1 MTPSQ
6 EYLAEFRKMTEQSNR
21 WFRCPDC
28 KAMGKIDEE
37 QDLGKVS
44 IVCPCGWHGYSKES
58 QTISL
63 RDIGKVNDIL

>member
-1 MTPSQ
+1 M
-6 EYLAEFRKMTEQSNR
+6 AEDTNR

-28 KAMGKIDEE
+28 KAMGQIDPE

-58 QTISL
+58 QTITL
-63 RDIGKVNDIL
+63 KDVG